1 MPACSGFPDIKVLGQ
16 LDDELVVIAP
26 TIAEEA
32 RTALATASFGTLAL
46 LDSTGRP
53 IVTTVPIV
61 DDGLGRPVTVVS
73 NLAAITT
80 RAMRDP
86 RAGINIGDRLLIQ
99 GDLQPVP
106 GIQQLDIQA
115 HFIAHHPT
123 LLAQVE
129 SLDFSWFRLEA
140 TNACWVDAEGDER
153 WLRPEDLA
161 GAEPDPLGHL
171 QSADITEIAERIG
184 DDLILMVR
192 GLSGLHRVRRAELLG
207 IDRYGLKVMI
217 DEPGV
222 RRTSRVGFPQ
232 RIDEASEV
240 HAAIAGL
247 AQAARSTPSAAEAE
261 FAKP

>member
-1 MPACSGFPDIKVLGQ
+1 M
-16 LDDELVVIAP
+16 VIVP
-26 TIAEEA
+26 TLAEEA
-32 RTALATASFGTLAL
+32 RTALTTASFGTLAL

-53 IVTTVPIV
+53 IVRTVPIV
-61 DDGLGRPVTVVS
+61 DDGMGRPVTVVS

-106 GIQQLDIQA
+106 GIRQIELQA
-115 HFIAHHPT
+115 HFIALHPT

-129 SLDFSWFRLEA
+129 SLDFSWFQLAA
-140 TNACWVDAEGDER
+140 TNVCWVDTGGDEQ

-161 GAEPDPLGHL
+161 GADPDPLGHL
-171 QSADITEIAERIG
+171 ESADIAEIAERIG
-184 DDLILMVR
+184 EDLILMVR
-192 GLSGLHRVRRAELLG
+192 GLSGLHRARRAELLG

-222 RRTSRVGFPQ
+222 RRPSRVGFPQ
-232 RIDEASEV
+232 RIDKASEV

-247 AQAARSTPSAAEAE
+247 SQAARSTPSAAEAE
-261 FAKP
+261 LSKP

>member
-1 MPACSGFPDIKVLGQ
+1 ML
-16 LDDELVVIAP
+16 AP

-32 RTALATASFGTLAL
+32 RTTLATAGFGTLAL

-53 IVTTVPIV
+53 IVRTVPIV
-61 DDGLGRPVTVVS
+61 DDGMGRPVTVVS

-80 RAMRDP
+80 RARRDP
-86 RAGINIGDRLLIQ
+86 RAGINIGDRLLVQ

-106 GIQQLDIQA
+106 GIQQIELQS

-129 SLDFSWFRLEA
+129 SLDFSWFQMVA
-140 TNACWVDAEGDER
+140 TNVCWVDSDGDER
-153 WLRPEDLA
+153 WLRPADLA
-161 GAEPDPLGHL
+161 GAEPDPLGHWGP
-171 QSADITEIAERIG
+171 SDVEEIAERIG

-192 GLSGLHRVRRAELLG
+192 GLCGIHRARRAELVGL
-207 IDRYGLKVMI
+207 DRYGLKVVI

-222 RRTSRVGFPQ
+222 RRDSRVPFPQ
-232 RIDEASEV
+232 RIDEAAEV
-240 HAAIAGL
+240 HAAIGAL

-261 FAKP
+261 LSKP